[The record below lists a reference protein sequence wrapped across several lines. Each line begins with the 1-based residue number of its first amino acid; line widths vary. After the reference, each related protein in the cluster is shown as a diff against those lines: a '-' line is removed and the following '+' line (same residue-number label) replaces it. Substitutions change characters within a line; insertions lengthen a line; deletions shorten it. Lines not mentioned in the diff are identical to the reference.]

1 MAKQKSE
8 KDLLLER
15 LQELVAEER
24 EVRIKLGWLKT
35 PEERKAEFIVQAE
48 KQLERARA
56 RRDLVAKS
64 DSLEMRRQYLEE
76 SELSVL
82 SAENT
87 LRRAKGEA
95 EVVLTD
101 DARLALHGR
110 VHRQL

>member
-35 PEERKAEFIVQAE
+35 PEERQAEIIAQAE
-48 KQLERARA
+48 KQLARARA

-76 SELSVL
+76 SELAVL

-87 LRRAKGEA
+87 LRRAKGEP

-101 DARLALHGR
+101 AERQALHGR
-110 VHRQL
+110 VRRQL